1 MDIIADGATDHLAS
15 LVVDTAFDDLP
26 QSTVRYGGRL
36 LLDMIGC
43 AVGGFAI
50 DAGKI
55 LTEAK
60 RELGGTPEATMLVTG
75 VRTSCTSAAYVNAG
89 LSVLLDADDT
99 YAWKGHHGN
108 CTVMPA
114 LAMAERIGASG
125 RDLILAIALGFEVA
139 ARVGKAVNMS
149 TEYTP
154 ELGVRIKK
162 NAGQTWMIFGA
173 AAAAAKLLR
182 LSKAQTCHA
191 FGIAA
196 TSASL
201 PSSGQ
206 WAAFTNNRP
215 MTKWGFTAPMAE
227 AGVMA
232 AILAGK
238 GFASDPKIFDHDRGF
253 WRMAGA
259 SSYDSKELY
268 RDGNLPWAVE
278 ETSIKPYPSCRFTN
292 GPLDAL
298 FRIIEKEAPRW
309 QDIQEIRA
317 FACGRVQDF
326 GAYELGNQ
334 IDAAFNLPHLFA
346 MALLGVE
353 PGPQWHLRLN
363 DSDAQAL
370 GRKVKIL
377 PYPEADLAIA
387 SQDSRVSRVPHL
399 VEVVTSAGTF
409 SAGGDYARGDPWPD
423 EMRLSDEE
431 IEKKFAQYSSGF
443 LRRSN
448 IDRAI
453 ALMRDF
459 PKVAKVS
466 ELVSCL
472 H

>member
-1 MDIIADGATDHLAS
+1 MNMLADGATDHLAS
-15 LVVDTAFDDLP
+15 LVVDTGFGNLSA
-26 QSTVRYGGRL
+26 STVRYASRL

-55 LTEAK
+55 LAEAK
-60 RELGGTPEATMLVTG
+60 TELGGTPEATMLVTG

-89 LSVLLDADDT
+89 LSVMLDADDT

-125 RDLILAIALGFEVA
+125 RDLALAIALGFEVA

-154 ELGVRIKK
+154 EHGLHIKK
-162 NAGQTWMIFGA
+162 NAGMSWIIFGA

-182 LSKAQTCHA
+182 LDKVQTCHA

-201 PSSGQ
+201 PTSGQ
-206 WAAFTNNRP
+206 WASFTHRRP
-215 MTKWGFTAPMAE
+215 MTKWTFTAPMAE
-227 AGVMA
+227 AGLMA

-238 GFASDPKIFDHDRGF
+238 GFASDPQVFDHDRGF

-259 SSYDSKELY
+259 SSYDSQELY
-268 RDGNLPWAVE
+268 RPKDAPWAVE
-278 ETSIKPYPSCRFTN
+278 ETSIKPYPACRFTN

-298 FRIIEKEAPRW
+298 FRIIKTDAPRW
-309 QDIQEIRA
+309 QDIEEIRV
-317 FACGRVQDF
+317 FACGRAQDF
-326 GAYELGNQ
+326 GALELGNQ
-334 IDAAFNLPHLFA
+334 TDAAFNLPHLFA
-346 MALLGVE
+346 MALLGME

-363 DSDAQAL
+363 DPDAQTL

-387 SQDSRVSRVPHL
+387 SQDNRVSRVPHR
-399 VEVVTSAGTF
+399 VEVLTRAGTLR
-409 SAGGDYARGDPWPD
+409 AGGEYAHGDPWPE
-423 EMRLSDEE
+423 EMRMSDTE
-431 IEKKFAQYSSGF
+431 IERKFAQYSAGF
-443 LRRSN
+443 LRHSK
-448 IDRAI
+448 IDQAI
-453 ALMRDF
+453 ALTRDLS
-459 PKVAKVS
+459 KVAKVS